1 MSMEKPMEPKNRGKL
16 SNRSKFN
23 TPPEASPFLRNFQ
36 ELLLTKMIMIKE
48 GTYSK
53 MAMDQAIV
61 QLTGQKAR
69 DINMSIDPI
78 QITCDLEPAL
88 YLRIQETAKKITG
101 DVVPM
106 DELVRLLLTYFVV
119 CYGGGYVLKKFQP
132 FIRTNP
138 SQRLDRLSKFKI
150 RFGKYFKNHV
160 PVFPEQVD
168 RGEGF
173 L

>member
-1 MSMEKPMEPKNRGKL
+1 MEPKNRGKL

-36 ELLLTKMIMIKE
+36 DLLLAKMIMVKE
-48 GTYSK
+48 ETYSK
-53 MAMDQAIV
+53 EAMDRSIV

-69 DINMSIDPI
+69 DINMDIDPI
-78 QITCDLEPAL
+78 QIACDLEPAL
-88 YLRIQETAKKITG
+88 YLRVQETAKKLTG
-101 DVVPM
+101 DVMPM
-106 DELVRLLLTYFVV
+106 DELVRILLTYFVV
-119 CYGGGYVLKKFQP
+119 CYGGKTVLKKFQP
-132 FIRTNP
+132 FIRVNP